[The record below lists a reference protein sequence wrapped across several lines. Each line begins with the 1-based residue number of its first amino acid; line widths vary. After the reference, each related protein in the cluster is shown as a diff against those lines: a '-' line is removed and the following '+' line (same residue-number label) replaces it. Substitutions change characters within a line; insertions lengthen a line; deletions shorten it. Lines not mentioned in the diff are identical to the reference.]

1 MFMRVRFPPPP
12 LSLTFLFLLIMLLS
26 IQDIYDQLTH
36 KLSEPFVNN
45 DSRTLIESILFY
57 LQQYN
62 KDSTI
67 DLRTSP
73 DWKKRLKGEY
83 LQLKDRRNKLHTT
96 LVKIGAG
103 TIDFKGK
110 TPINLLFKQQDAM
123 DAYLEL
129 LEMRAEL
136 EGIEL

>member
-1 MFMRVRFPPPP
+1 MV
-12 LSLTFLFLLIMLLS
+12 LS
-26 IQDIYDQLTH
+26 IQDIHDQLTH

-45 DSRTLIESILFY
+45 DSKTLIESILYY

-62 KDSTI
+62 KDTTI

-83 LQLKDRRNKLHTT
+83 LQLKDRKNKLHTT
-96 LVKIGAG
+96 LVKNAAG
-103 TIDFKGK
+103 TIQFKGN
-110 TPINLLFKQQDAM
+110 TPINLLIKQEEFM
-123 DAYLEL
+123 GAYLDI
-129 LEMRAEL
+129 LEMRAEY

>member
-1 MFMRVRFPPPP
+1 
-12 LSLTFLFLLIMLLS
+12 MLLS
-26 IQDIYDQLTH
+26 IQDIYDQLAH

-45 DSRTLIESILFY
+45 DSKTLIESILYY
-57 LQQYN
+57 LKQYN
-62 KDSTI
+62 MDSTI
-67 DLRTSP
+67 DLRTSS
-73 DWKKRLKGEY
+73 DWKERLKGEY

-96 LVKIGAG
+96 LVKIAAG
-103 TIDFKGK
+103 TIEFKGK
-110 TPINLLFKQQDAM
+110 TPVNLLFKQQDAM

>member
-1 MFMRVRFPPPP
+1 MI
-12 LSLTFLFLLIMLLS
+12 LT
-26 IQDIYDQLTH
+26 IQDIHDQLTH

-45 DSRTLIESILFY
+45 DSRTLIQSILYY

-73 DWKKRLKGEY
+73 DWKQRLKGEY

-103 TIDFKGK
+103 TIEFKGK
-110 TPINLLFKQQDAM
+110 TPIELLFKQQDAM
-123 DAYLEL
+123 DAYLEI

>member
-1 MFMRVRFPPPP
+1 
-12 LSLTFLFLLIMLLS
+12 MLLS
-26 IQDIYDQLTH
+26 IQDIYDQLAH

-45 DSRTLIESILFY
+45 DSKTLIESILFY

-67 DLRTSP
+67 DLRTSS
-73 DWKKRLKGEY
+73 DWKERLRGEY

-96 LVKIGAG
+96 LVKNAAG
-103 TIDFKGK
+103 TIQFKGN
-110 TPINLLFKQQDAM
+110 TPISLLIKQEEFM
-123 DAYLEL
+123 DAYLNI
-129 LEMRAEL
+129 LEMRAEY

>member
-1 MFMRVRFPPPP
+1 
-12 LSLTFLFLLIMLLS
+12 MLLS

-45 DSRTLIESILFY
+45 DSKTLIESILYY

-110 TPINLLFKQQDAM
+110 TPISLLFKQQDAM

>member
-1 MFMRVRFPPPP
+1 
-12 LSLTFLFLLIMLLS
+12 MLLS
-26 IQDIYDQLTH
+26 VQDIHDQLTH
-36 KLSEPFVNN
+36 KLSEPFVDG
-45 DSRTLIESILFY
+45 DSKTLIESIRYY

-73 DWKKRLKGEY
+73 DWKQRLRGEY

-103 TIDFKGK
+103 TLEFKGN
-110 TPINLLFKQQDAM
+110 TPIELLFKQQDAM
-123 DAYLEL
+123 DAYIEI

-136 EGIEL
+136 EGITL